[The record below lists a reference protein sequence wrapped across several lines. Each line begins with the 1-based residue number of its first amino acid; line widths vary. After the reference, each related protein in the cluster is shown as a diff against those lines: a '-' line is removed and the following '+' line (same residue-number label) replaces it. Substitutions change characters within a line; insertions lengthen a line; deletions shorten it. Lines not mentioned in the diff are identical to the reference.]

1 MMKEHIDNLIKKA
14 RKENSS
20 SLLVYTLIK
29 SELVNNEHS
38 KHPLS
43 DIDVLR
49 KMIKERE
56 KAETSYL
63 ENGRRDLANKERLE
77 IMEIEKLLPKEPPL
91 AVIYEAI
98 KNAISAL
105 GYTPT
110 IKDTPIIIS
119 IINTKY
125 PTAQKSTIVKTFK
138 TLLNHVS

>member
-1 MMKEHIDNLIKKA
+1 MMKEQINKLINKA
-14 RKENSS
+14 RKENSP
-20 SLLVYTLIK
+20 SLLIYTLIK

-63 ENGRRDLANKERLE
+63 ENDRKDLAYKERLE
-77 IMEIEKLLPKEPPL
+77 IMEIKKLLPKEPPI
-91 AVIYEAI
+91 AVLHEAI

-105 GYTPT
+105 GRTPT
-110 IKDTPIIIS
+110 VIDTPIIIS

-125 PTAQKSTIVKTFK
+125 PSAQKSTIVSIYKS
-138 TLLNHVS
+138 LI

>member
-1 MMKEHIDNLIKKA
+1 MKEQIDNLINKA
-14 RKENSS
+14 RKENSP
-20 SLLVYTLIK
+20 SLLIYTLIK

-63 ENGRRDLANKERLE
+63 ENDRKDLAYKERLE
-77 IMEIEKLLPKEPPL
+77 IMEIKKLLPKEPPI
-91 AVIYEAI
+91 AVLHEAI
-98 KNAISAL
+98 KNAMSAL
-105 GYTPT
+105 GRTPT
-110 IKDTPIIIS
+110 IIDTPIIIS

-125 PTAQKSTIVKTFK
+125 PSAQKSTIVSIYKS
-138 TLLNHVS
+138 LI

>member
-1 MMKEHIDNLIKKA
+1 MMKEQIDNLIKKA

-20 SLLVYTLIK
+20 SLLIYTLIK

-63 ENGRRDLANKERLE
+63 EHGRRDLAYKEKLE
-77 IMEIEKLLPKEPPL
+77 IIEIKKLLPKEPPIATL
-91 AVIYEAI
+91 HEAI
-98 KNAISAL
+98 QGTISAL
-105 GYTPT
+105 RFKPSMRDVPL
-110 IKDTPIIIS
+110 IVNIIS
-119 IINTKY
+119 TKY
-125 PTAQKSTIVKTFK
+125 PTAQKSTIVSIFK
-138 TLLNHVS
+138 TLI

>member
-1 MMKEHIDNLIKKA
+1 MKEQINELINKA
-14 RKENSS
+14 RKENSP
-20 SLLVYTLIK
+20 SLLIYTLIK

-49 KMIKERE
+49 RMIKERE

-63 ENGRRDLANKERLE
+63 ENDRKDLAYKERLE
-77 IMEIEKLLPKEPPL
+77 IMEIKKLLPKEPPI
-91 AVIYEAI
+91 AVLHEAI

-105 GYTPT
+105 GRTPT
-110 IKDTPIIIS
+110 VIDTPIIIS

-125 PTAQKSTIVKTFK
+125 PSAQKSTIVSIYKS
-138 TLLNHVS
+138 LI

>member
-1 MMKEHIDNLIKKA
+1 MMKEQINELINKA
-14 RKENSS
+14 RKENSP
-20 SLLVYTLIK
+20 SLLIYTLIK

-63 ENGRRDLANKERLE
+63 ENDRKDLANKERVE
-77 IMEIEKLLPKEPPL
+77 IIEIKKLLPKEPPISVL
-91 AVIYEAI
+91 HEAI
-98 KNAISAL
+98 KNAMSAL
-105 GYTPT
+105 GRTPT
-110 IKDTPIIIS
+110 VIDIPIIIS

-125 PTAQKSTIVKTFK
+125 PSAQKSTIVNIFK
-138 TLLNHVS
+138 SLI

>member
-1 MMKEHIDNLIKKA
+1 MKEQIDNLINKA
-14 RKENSS
+14 RKENSP
-20 SLLVYTLIK
+20 SLLIYTLIK

-63 ENGRRDLANKERLE
+63 ENDRKDLAYKERLE
-77 IMEIEKLLPKEPPL
+77 IMEIKKLLPKEPPI
-91 AVIYEAI
+91 AVLHEAI
-98 KNAISAL
+98 KNAMSAL
-105 GYTPT
+105 GRTPT
-110 IKDTPIIIS
+110 IIDIPIIIS

-125 PTAQKSTIVKTFK
+125 PSAQKSTIVSIYKS
-138 TLLNHVS
+138 LI

>member
-1 MMKEHIDNLIKKA
+1 MMKEQINKLINKA
-14 RKENSS
+14 RKENSP
-20 SLLVYTLIK
+20 SLLIYTLIK

-63 ENGRRDLANKERLE
+63 ENDRKDLAYKERLE
-77 IMEIEKLLPKEPPL
+77 IMEIKKLLPKEPPI
-91 AVIYEAI
+91 AVLHETI
-98 KNAISAL
+98 KNAMSAL
-105 GYTPT
+105 GRTPT
-110 IKDTPIIIS
+110 IIDTPIIIS

-125 PTAQKSTIVKTFK
+125 PSAQKSTIVSIYKS
-138 TLLNHVS
+138 LI

>member
-1 MMKEHIDNLIKKA
+1 MMKEQINELINKA
-14 RKENSS
+14 RKESS
-20 SLLVYTLIK
+20 PSLLIYTLIK

-63 ENGRRDLANKERLE
+63 ENNRRDLAYKERLE
-77 IMEIEKLLPKEPPL
+77 IVEIKKLLPKEPPI
-91 AVIYEAI
+91 AVLHEAI
-98 KNAISAL
+98 KNAMSAL
-105 GYTPT
+105 GRTPT
-110 IKDTPIIIS
+110 VKDTPIIIS

-125 PTAQKSTIVKTFK
+125 PSAQKSTIVSIYKS
-138 TLLNHVS
+138 LI

>member
-1 MMKEHIDNLIKKA
+1 MMKEQINKLINKA
-14 RKENSS
+14 RKENSP
-20 SLLVYTLIK
+20 SLLIYTLIK

-38 KHPLS
+38 KYPLS

-63 ENGRRDLANKERLE
+63 ENDRKDLAYKERLE
-77 IMEIEKLLPKEPPL
+77 IMETKKLLPKEPPI
-91 AVIYEAI
+91 AVLHEAI

-105 GYTPT
+105 GRTPT
-110 IKDTPIIIS
+110 VIDTPIIIS

-125 PTAQKSTIVKTFK
+125 PSAQKSTIVSIYKS
-138 TLLNHVS
+138 LI

>member
-1 MMKEHIDNLIKKA
+1 MMKEQINKLINKA
-14 RKENSS
+14 RKENSP
-20 SLLVYTLIK
+20 SLLIYTLLK

-38 KHPLS
+38 KYPLS

-63 ENGRRDLANKERLE
+63 ENDRKDLAYKDRLE
-77 IMEIEKLLPKEPPL
+77 IMEIKKLLPKEPPI
-91 AVIYEAI
+91 AVLHEAI

-105 GYTPT
+105 GRTPT
-110 IKDTPIIIS
+110 VIDTPIIIS

-125 PTAQKSTIVKTFK
+125 PSAQKSTIVSIYKS
-138 TLLNHVS
+138 LI

>member
-1 MMKEHIDNLIKKA
+1 MMKEQINKLINKA
-14 RKENSS
+14 RKENSP
-20 SLLVYTLIK
+20 SLLIYTLLK

-38 KHPLS
+38 KYPLS

-63 ENGRRDLANKERLE
+63 ENDRKDLAYKERLE
-77 IMEIEKLLPKEPPL
+77 IMEIKKLLPKEPPI
-91 AVIYEAI
+91 AVLHEAI

-105 GYTPT
+105 GRTPT
-110 IKDTPIIIS
+110 VIDTPIIIS

-125 PTAQKSTIVKTFK
+125 PSTQKSTIVSIYKS
-138 TLLNHVS
+138 LI